1 MKLQSKFLRNL
12 RIGFGISLLILVASS
27 LLAYY
32 SIYNLKKKAGM
43 VNHTNVILQQSEKVL
58 SLLKDAETGQRGF
71 LLTGS
76 DFFLKPYFAATENI
90 SRSLDSLEK
99 LTSDNPKQQQRCDS
113 LRVLIKRRLGRLEKL
128 IQVQRAGDLIDPM
141 QLAEG
146 QDAMDKARDVVGQIQ
161 NEENDLLIER
171 TADLDYYNTF
181 TPIVIIVAA
190 LIALAIT
197 VIFYRRV
204 KKDYELRRVLQ
215 LELEHKDKQITNR
228 IDVIEDVATEI
239 AQGNFKVRVQDN
251 EEDNLGKLSEALN
264 KMAQSLDSAFEDLF
278 SRDWIKTGVATL
290 SEKMVGETEFN
301 RLGQNI
307 INFLSE
313 YTNSHSGALYLV
325 ENGSLHLKNG
335 YALPQQALGQVF
347 NKGEGLA
354 GQCAVSGKE
363 IIITDI
369 PENSIKLVYA
379 AGEIKPRSIISIPA
393 FFERELKA
401 VIELA
406 SLKDFTSKEIEFL
419 RAVTYNI
426 GTAIEN
432 SQRRTRLLELFQETQ
447 AQTEELQAQHAE
459 LEQVN
464 TELEAQ
470 AQKLQVSEEELKVQQ
485 EELLQSNQEL
495 EERSTLLEEK
505 NQLIVERN
513 LEIQKKAEELEA
525 ATRYKSEFLANMS
538 HELRTPLNS
547 ILLLSR
553 LLAENNDSN
562 LTAEQIEY
570 ARVIQ
575 SSGNGLLTLI
585 DEILDLS
592 KIESG
597 KMKLEFNPVSLTEI
611 ADDMN
616 AIFAPMAKEKNLKFS
631 INVSEDVPPQIIT
644 DAQRL
649 EQILKNLFSNA
660 LKFTARG
667 SVIMDVTA
675 VDNEQINF
683 TVRDTGIGIPQ
694 DKQKIVFDA
703 FQQADGSTRR
713 KYGGTGLGL
722 SICRQLAK
730 LLGGEIKLQSE
741 PGKGSEFTVTIPVKG
756 GNPIQT
762 ENVDNIQNSYASIIN
777 NFSSPTVQQ
786 TASQDIPGGG
796 MIATEIPS
804 GVPDDRDNI
813 QPGDKVILI
822 IEDDVNFAQTL
833 LSFAQRKGYKT
844 VVAVRGDHGVQ
855 LAAKYKPMAILLD
868 IVLPV
873 KNGWQVM
880 DDLKNNLQT
889 RHIPVHMMS
898 SLPYK
903 EESLSKGALDFISK
917 PVAFEKLPGLFESIE
932 QALARGPKKILIVE
946 ENAKHAQALCY
957 FLESYHINALCTDD
971 IEKAIK
977 GLQNESSDCVVLDL
991 GIINEK
997 VYEGL
1002 ERIKEQSGLEQLP
1015 IIIFTGKNLS
1025 KTEEQ
1030 RIKQVADS
1038 IVVKTANSYKRILD
1052 EIALFLH
1059 IVEESSPKSQQRPN
1073 KVNALSE
1080 VLENKTVLIADDDVR
1095 NIYSLTKALEAHRM
1109 NVLSATDG
1117 KEALE
1122 MLKENPRVNIV
1133 LMDMMMPEMDG
1144 YEATQEIR
1152 KIPQYRNLPVLA
1164 ITAKAMYG
1172 DREKCIQAG
1181 ASDYI
1186 SKPVDID
1193 QLISLLRVWLYD
1205 KA

>member
-1 MKLQSKFLRNL
+1 MELQHKFLRNL
-12 RIGFGISLLILVASS
+12 RIGFGLSLLILVLSS
-27 LLAYY
+27 ALAFV
-32 SIYNLKKKAGM
+32 SIMNVKHQTYW
-43 VNHTNVILQQSEKVL
+43 VNHTNLILQQSEKVI
-58 SLLKDAETGQRGF
+58 SSLKDAETGQRGY

-76 DFFLKPYFAATENI
+76 DFFLRPYHTAIDNI
-90 SRSLDSLEK
+90 YKNVDSLQL
-99 LTSDNPKQQQRCDS
+99 LTHDNPEQQQRCAA
-113 LRVLIKRRLGRLEKL
+113 LRVLINKRLGRLQTL
-128 IQVQRAGDLIDPM
+128 IQTQKAGNLIDPQ

-146 QDAMDKARDVVGQIQ
+146 QDVMDTTRVLIGTMQS
-161 NEENDLLIER
+161 EENNLLAQR
-171 TADLDYYNTF
+171 TADLNFYNAL
-181 TPIVIIVAA
+181 TPVVIVLAA
-190 LIALAIT
+190 LTAIIIT
-197 VIFYRRV
+197 IIFYRRV
-204 KKDYELRRVLQ
+204 KKDYEVRRTLL
-215 LELEHKDKQITNR
+215 LELEEKDREITDR
-228 IDVIEDVATEI
+228 IIVIENVATQV
-239 AQGNFKVRVQDN
+239 ALGNYKIRVEND
-251 EEDNLGKLSEALN
+251 EKDNLGRLSEALN
-264 KMAQSLDSAFEDLF
+264 KMAQSLDTAFQDLF
-278 SRDWIKTGVATL
+278 ARDWAKTGIATL
-290 SEKMVGETEFN
+290 SDKMVGENEFS
-301 RLGQNI
+301 RLCQNI
-307 INFLSE
+307 IGFIAE
-313 YTNSHSGALYLV
+313 YTGSTIGAFYLA
-325 ENGSLHLKNG
+325 ENDSLQLKSG
-335 YALPQQALGQVF
+335 YALQQQAFGQTL
-347 NKGEGLA
+347 NKGEGIA
-354 GQCAVSGKE
+354 GQCAASGKE
-363 IIITDI
+363 VIITDI

-379 AGEIKPRSIISIPA
+379 AGEIKPCSIIAVPV

-406 SLKDFTSKEIEFL
+406 SLKNFTNREIDFLNAI
-419 RAVTYNI
+419 AYNI
-426 GTAIEN
+426 GTAIET

-447 AQTEELQAQHAE
+447 TQAEELQSQHAE

-505 NQLIVERN
+505 NQMIVERN
-513 LEIQKKAEELEA
+513 LEIQKRAEELEA

-553 LLAENNDSN
+553 LMAENNENN
-562 LTAEQIEY
+562 LTAEQVEY

-575 SSGNGLLTLI
+575 SSGSGLLTLI

-597 KMKLEFNPVSLTEI
+597 KMKLEFNPVSVATI

-616 AIFAPMAKEKNLKFS
+616 ALFAPMAKQKNLKFS
-631 INVSEDVPPQIIT
+631 INIAENIPPQIIT

-667 SVIMDVTA
+667 SVAMEVA
-675 VDNEQINF
+675 AKSEEHINF
-683 TVRDTGIGIPQ
+683 IVRDTGIGIPP
-694 DKQKIVFDA
+694 DKQKLVFEA

-722 SICRQLAK
+722 SISRELAK

-741 PGKGSEFTVTIPVKG
+741 PGKGSEFIVTIPVNGVNAAQPDNADTAKTTTSDTTG
-756 GNPIQT
+756 LILSNQQNGNGEMHGPPLI
-762 ENVDNIQNSYASIIN
+762 A
-777 NFSSPTVQQ
+777 
-786 TASQDIPGGG
+786 ADIPAG
-796 MIATEIPS
+796 I
-804 GVPDDRDNI
+804 PDDRDKI
-813 QPGDKVILI
+813 KPGDKVILI
-822 IEDDVNFAQTL
+822 IEDDIHFAQTL
-833 LSFAQRKGYKT
+833 LSFAQRNGYKA
-844 VVAVRGDHGVQ
+844 VIAVRGDHGVP
-855 LAAKYKPMAILLD
+855 LAMQFKPMAILLD

-880 DDLKNNLQT
+880 DDLKSNLQT

-903 EESLSKGALDFISK
+903 EESLNKGALDFISK

-932 QALARGPKKILIVE
+932 EALTRGPKKILIVE

-957 FLESYHINALCTDD
+957 FLETYNVNTLCTNDVD
-971 IEKAIK
+971 KAIHT
-977 GLQNESSDCVVLDL
+977 LQNEGSDCVVLDM
-991 GIINEK
+991 GFINEK

-1002 ERIKEQSGLEQLP
+1002 EKIKELSGLEQLP

-1025 KTEEQ
+1025 KAEEQ

-1059 IVEESSPKSQQRPN
+1059 IVEESNPKKQQRTN

-1109 NVLSATDG
+1109 NVLSAIDG

-1122 MLKENPRVNIV
+1122 VLKDNPKVNIV

-1144 YEATQEIR
+1144 YEATQAIR
-1152 KIPQYRNLPVLA
+1152 KMPQYRNLPVLA

-1205 KA
+1205 KL

>member
-1 MKLQSKFLRNL
+1 MKLQNKFLRNL
-12 RIGFGISLLILVASS
+12 RIGFGISLFILIASS
-27 LLAYY
+27 LLTYL
-32 SIYNLKKKAGM
+32 SISNLKKKAGM
-43 VNHTNVILQQSEKVL
+43 VNHTNIVLQQSEKVM
-58 SLLKDAETGQRGF
+58 SQLKDAETGQRGY

-76 DFFLKPYFAATENI
+76 DFFLKPYFAASTNI
-90 SRSLDSLEK
+90 SKSLDSLQE
-99 LTSDNPKQQQRCDS
+99 LTLDNPSQQKRCDS
-113 LRVLIKRRLGRLEKL
+113 LRVLISKRLDRLQKL
-128 IQVQRAGDLIDPM
+128 IQTQRAGNLIDPL

-146 QDAMDKARDVVGQIQ
+146 QDVMDKTREVIGEMQ
-161 NEENDLLIER
+161 NEENHLLVER
-171 TADLDYYNTF
+171 TADLDYYSTL
-181 TPIVIIVAA
+181 TPMAIILAA
-190 LIALAIT
+190 IIALSIT

-204 KKDYELRRVLQ
+204 KKDYDMRRVLQ
-215 LELEHKDKQITNR
+215 LELEEKDKVITSR
-228 IDVIEDVATEI
+228 IAIIENVATQV
-239 AQGNFKVRVQDN
+239 ALGNYKVRVQDN
-251 EEDNLGKLSEALN
+251 ENDDLGKLSEALN
-264 KMAQSLDSAFEDLF
+264 RMAQSLDNVFQDLYI
-278 SRDWIKTGVATL
+278 RDWAKTGIATL
-290 SEKMVGETEFN
+290 SEKIVGENEFN
-301 RLGQNI
+301 RLCQNI
-307 INFLSE
+307 INFLAE
-313 YTNSHSGALYLV
+313 YTNSHSGAFYLL
-325 ENGSLHLKNG
+325 ENGSLHLKTG
-335 YALPQQALGQVF
+335 YALPQQAIGQVL

-354 GQCAVSGKE
+354 GQCAFSGKE
-363 IIITDI
+363 IVISDI
-369 PENSIKLVYA
+369 PENSIKLLYA
-379 AGEIKPRSIISIPA
+379 AGEVKPRSIVAIPS

-406 SLKDFTSKEIEFL
+406 STNDFTQKEIDFL
-419 RAVTYNI
+419 SSISYNI
-426 GTAIEN
+426 GIAIEN

-447 AQTEELQAQHAE
+447 TQAEELQAQHAE
-459 LEQVN
+459 LEQIN

-553 LLAENNDSN
+553 LMAENNENN

-597 KMKLEFNPVSLTEI
+597 KMKLEFNPVSLEEI

-616 AIFAPMAKEKNLKFS
+616 AIFSPMAKEKNLKFS
-631 INVSEDVPPQIIT
+631 INIAQNVPAQIIT

-649 EQILKNLFSNA
+649 EQILKNLFSNS

-667 SVIMDVTA
+667 AVTMDIA
-675 VDNEQINF
+675 AKDDEQISF
-683 TVRDTGIGIPQ
+683 TVRDTGIGIPE
-694 DKQKIVFDA
+694 DKQKLVFDA

-722 SICRQLAK
+722 SICRELAK

-741 PGKGSEFTVTIPVKG
+741 PGKGSQFTVEVPINSSSTEQLNKNDFSLKSGLLGTNDFHLPTIQPD
-756 GNPIQT
+756 P
-762 ENVDNIQNSYASIIN
+762 QNNLAGATLI
-777 NFSSPTVQQ
+777 
-786 TASQDIPGGG
+786 AADIPTS
-796 MIATEIPS
+796 IA
-804 GVPDDRDNI
+804 DDRNNI
-813 QPGDKVILI
+813 QPADKVILI
-822 IEDDVNFAQTL
+822 IEDDTNFAQTL
-833 LSFAQRKGYKT
+833 LTFAHRNGYKAIA
-844 VVAVRGDHGVQ
+844 AVRGDHGLQ
-855 LAAKYKPMAILLD
+855 LAIQYKPMAILLD

-880 DDLKNNLQT
+880 DDLKGNLQT
-889 RHIPVHMMS
+889 KHIPVHMMS

-917 PVAFEKLPGLFESIE
+917 PLAFEKLPGLFESIE
-932 QALARGPKKILIVE
+932 QALTRGPKKILIVE

-957 FLESYHINALCTDD
+957 FLESYHVNVSCINEID
-971 IEKAIK
+971 KAIT
-977 GLQNESSDCVVLDL
+977 GLQHEGSDCIVLDM
-991 GIINEK
+991 GVIDEK

-1002 ERIKEQSGLEQLP
+1002 EKIKEQSGLEQLP
-1015 IIIFTGKNLS
+1015 IIIFTGKTLS

-1059 IVEESSPKSQQRPN
+1059 IIEENSPKSQQRPN

-1122 MLKENPRVNIV
+1122 LLKGNPKVNIV

-1152 KIPQYRNLPVLA
+1152 KMPQYRNLPVLA

-1205 KA
+1205 KL

>member
-1 MKLQSKFLRNL
+1 MKNTFLRNL
-12 RIGFGISLLILVASS
+12 QIGFGLSLIILTASAVLS
-27 LLAYY
+27 YY
-32 SIYNLKKKAGM
+32 SISNLKKKAAI
-43 VNHTNVILQQSEKVL
+43 VNHTNIVLQQSERVM
-58 SLLKDAETGQRGF
+58 SLLKDAETGQRGY

-76 DFFLKPYFAATENI
+76 DFFLKPYFSATENI
-90 SRSLDSLEK
+90 YSSLDSLK
-99 LTSDNPKQQQRCDS
+99 ALTTDNPSQQKRCED
-113 LRVLIKRRLGRLEKL
+113 LRILISKRLERLSKL
-128 IQVQRAGDLIDPM
+128 IQTQKAGDLIDPT

-146 QDAMDKARDVVGQIQ
+146 QDAMDKARQVVSGIQ
-161 NEENDLLIER
+161 SEENHLLTDRI
-171 TADLDYYNTF
+171 AAFDYYNSLTSV
-181 TPIVIIVAA
+181 VISIAA
-190 LIALAIT
+190 LIAIIIT
-197 VIFYRRV
+197 IIFYRRV
-204 KKDYELRRVLQ
+204 KQDYEMRRALL
-215 LELEHKDKQITNR
+215 LELEEKDKDITDR
-228 IDVIEDVATEI
+228 INIIENVARQV
-239 AQGNFKVRVQDN
+239 ALGNYKIRVED
-251 EEDNLGKLSEALN
+251 EEKDNLGKLSGALN
-264 KMAQSLDSAFEDLF
+264 KMAQALEDAFEDLLT
-278 SRDWIKTGVATL
+278 RDWSKTGIATL
-290 SEKMVGETEFN
+290 SDSMVGENEFN
-301 RLGQNI
+301 RLCQNI
-307 INFLSE
+307 ISFLAE
-313 YTNSHSGALYLV
+313 YTDSQSGALYLA
-325 ENGSLHLKNG
+325 ENGSLYLKNG
-335 YALPQQALGQVF
+335 YALPQRALDQTL
-347 NKGEGLA
+347 KRGEGIA
-354 GQCAVSGKE
+354 GQCAASGKN
-363 IIITDI
+363 IVITNI
-369 PENSIKLVYA
+369 PDDSIKLMYA
-379 AGEIKPRSIISIPA
+379 TGEIKPRSIIAVPV

-401 VIELA
+401 VVELA
-406 SLKDFTSKEIEFL
+406 SLNNFTKKETEFL
-419 RAVTYNI
+419 NAVAYNI
-426 GTAIEN
+426 GTAIET

-447 AQTEELQAQHAE
+447 AQAEELQSQHAE

-505 NQLIVERN
+505 NQMIVERN

-553 LLAENNDSN
+553 LMAENNENN
-562 LTAEQIEY
+562 LTAEQVEY

-597 KMKLEFNPVSLTEI
+597 KMKLEFEPVSLATI

-616 AIFAPMAKEKNLKFS
+616 ALFAPMAKEKNLKFS
-631 INVSEDVPPQIIT
+631 IEVAADVPPQIIT

-667 SVIMDVTA
+667 SVEMEVKATS
-675 VDNEQINF
+675 NEHITF
-683 TVRDTGIGIPQ
+683 MVRDTGIGIPP
-694 DKQKIVFDA
+694 DKQKLVFEA

-722 SICRQLAK
+722 SICRELAK

-741 PGKGSEFTVTIPVKG
+741 PGKGSEFTVTIPVDG
-756 GNPIQT
+756 S
-762 ENVDNIQNSYASIIN
+762 NVAQHDNANTVKKATPEPSGLIVSTQQNGDGETPGTSLLAANIPASI
-777 NFSSPTVQQ
+777 
-786 TASQDIPGGG
+786 
-796 MIATEIPS
+796 
-804 GVPDDRDNI
+804 PDDRDNI

-822 IEDDVNFAQTL
+822 VEDDIHFAQTL
-833 LSFAQRKGYKT
+833 LSFAQHNGYKA
-844 VVAVRGDHGVQ
+844 VVAVRGDHGVPFAIQ
-855 LAAKYKPMAILLD
+855 YKPMAVLLD

-880 DDLKNNLQT
+880 DDLKGNLQT

-917 PVAFEKLPGLFESIE
+917 PVAFDKLPGLFESIE
-932 QALARGPKKILIVE
+932 QALTRGPKKILIVE

-957 FLESYHINALCTDD
+957 FLESYNVNVLCTNDVD
-971 IEKAIK
+971 KAIHA
-977 GLQNESSDCVVLDL
+977 LQNEGSDCVVLDL
-991 GIINEK
+991 GVINEK

-1002 ERIKEQSGLEQLP
+1002 EKIKEQSGLELLP
-1015 IIIFTGKNLS
+1015 IILFTGKNLS

-1059 IVEESSPKSQQRPN
+1059 VVEENNPGNQQRPN

-1109 NVLSATDG
+1109 NVVSATDG

-1122 MLKENPRVNIV
+1122 VLKENPKVNIV

-1144 YEATQEIR
+1144 YEATQTIR
-1152 KIPQYRNLPVLA
+1152 KMPQYRNLPVLA

-1205 KA
+1205 KL

>member
-1 MKLQSKFLRNL
+1 MELQHKFLRNL
-12 RIGFGISLLILVASS
+12 QTGFGISLIILIASS

-32 SIYNLKKKAGM
+32 SIFNLKKKAGW
-43 VNHTNVILQQSEKVL
+43 VNHTNIVLQQSEKVM
-58 SLLKDAETGQRGF
+58 SQLKDAETGQRGF

-76 DFFLKPYFAATENI
+76 DFFLKPYFTATENI
-90 SRSLDSLEK
+90 SRILDTLEQ
-99 LTSDNPKQQQRCDS
+99 LTRDNPKQQNRCDS
-113 LRVLIKRRLGRLEKL
+113 LRVLIKKRLNKLDKL
-128 IQVQRAGDLIDPM
+128 IQIQRAGNLIDPL
-141 QLAEG
+141 QLADG
-146 QDAMDKARDVVGQIQ
+146 QEVMDKARDMIGQIQ
-161 NEENDLLIER
+161 SEENRLLVER
-171 TADLDYYNTF
+171 TADLDYYNTL
-181 TPIVIIVAA
+181 TLIVIGLGA
-190 LIALAIT
+190 LIAIVIT
-197 VIFYRRV
+197 AIFYRRV
-204 KKDYELRRVLQ
+204 RKDYETRRVLQ
-215 LELEHKDKQITNR
+215 LELERKDKEITNR
-228 IDVIEDVATEI
+228 INVIEDVASEI
-239 AQGNFKVRVQDN
+239 AQGNYKVRVQDD
-251 EEDNLGKLSEALN
+251 EEDKLGKLSEALN
-264 KMAQSLDSAFEDLF
+264 KMAQSLDDAFEDLF
-278 SRDWIKTGVATL
+278 RRDWVKTGIATL
-290 SEKMVGETEFN
+290 SEKIAGETEFN
-301 RLGQNI
+301 RLCQNI
-307 INFLSE
+307 INFLAE
-313 YTNSHSGALYLV
+313 YTNGHSGAFYLV

-335 YALPQQALGQVF
+335 YALPQQALNQTL

-354 GQCAVSGKE
+354 GQCAASGKE
-363 IIITDI
+363 IIVTNI
-369 PENSIKLVYA
+369 PDNSIKLVYA
-379 AGEIKPRSIISIPA
+379 TGEIKPRSIIAVPA

-406 SLKDFTSKEIEFL
+406 SVNDFTNKEIDFL
-419 RAVTYNI
+419 HTITYNVGI
-426 GTAIEN
+426 AIEN
-432 SQRRTRLLELFQETQ
+432 SQRRTRLLELLQETQ
-447 AQTEELQAQHAE
+447 AQAEELQAQHAE
-459 LEQVN
+459 LEQIN

-485 EELLQSNQEL
+485 EELMQSNQEL

-513 LEIQKKAEELEA
+513 LDIQKKAEELEA

-553 LLAENNDSN
+553 LMAENNENN

-616 AIFAPMAKEKNLKFS
+616 GIFAPMAKEKNIKFS
-631 INVSEDVPPQIIT
+631 IIIAENVPTQIIT
-644 DAQRL
+644 DSQRL

-667 SVIMDVTA
+667 SVTMDIV
-675 VDNEQINF
+675 VKDNEHISF
-683 TVRDTGIGIPQ
+683 TVRDTGIGIPH
-694 DKQKIVFDA
+694 DKQKLVFEA

-722 SICRQLAK
+722 SICRELAK
-730 LLGGEIKLQSE
+730 LLGGDIRLESE
-741 PGKGSEFTVTIPVKG
+741 PGKGSLFTVDIPVNG
-756 GNPIQT
+756 VSAVHFNNIEGVNGNI
-762 ENVDNIQNSYASIIN
+762 SRIN
-777 NFSSPTVQQ
+777 NFTSSAVQQ
-786 TASQDIPGGG
+786 TSSQTISGTTITATDIPAG
-796 MIATEIPS
+796 I
-804 GVPDDRDNI
+804 PDDRDKL

-833 LSFAQRKGYKT
+833 LSFANRNGYKAIA
-844 VVAVRGDHGVQ
+844 AVRGDHGVQ
-855 LAAKYKPMAILLD
+855 LAIQYKPMAILLD

-880 DDLKNNLQT
+880 DDLKSNLQT

-917 PVAFEKLPGLFESIE
+917 PIAFEKLPSLFESIE
-932 QALARGPKKILIVE
+932 QALKRGPKKILIVE

-957 FLESYHINALCTDD
+957 FLESYHVNAFCTDD
-971 IEKAIK
+971 IDKAIN
-977 GLQNESSDCVVLDL
+977 GLQNAGSDCVVLDL
-991 GIINEK
+991 GVINEK

-1015 IIIFTGKNLS
+1015 IIIFTGKHLS

-1059 IVEESSPKSQQRPN
+1059 IIEESSPKSQQRPN

-1080 VLENKTVLIADDDVR
+1080 ILENKTVLIADDDVR

-1122 MLKENPRVNIV
+1122 TLKVNQKVNIV

-1152 KIPQYRNLPVLA
+1152 KMPQYRNLPVLA

-1186 SKPVDID
+1186 SKPVDVD

-1205 KA
+1205 KV